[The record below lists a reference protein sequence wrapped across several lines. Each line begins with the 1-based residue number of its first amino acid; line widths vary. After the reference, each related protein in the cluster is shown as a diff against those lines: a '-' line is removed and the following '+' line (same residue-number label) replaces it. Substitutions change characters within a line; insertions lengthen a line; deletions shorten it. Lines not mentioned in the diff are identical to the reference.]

1 VSSSHFLFKGV
12 SMKKFTTTLSVIAIA
27 AAAFNANPAFAMKKG
42 VLSVV
47 GPIISMPIGAVSG
60 LVRGTL
66 AKSTQYADSFSKEL
80 GDGLPGRAI
89 GVPTGFVTG
98 AVTGSVTGVLK
109 GLYTGLVLGVMDPLS
124 ARSASVDGK
133 VLDYEPYTIFQVSR
147 VENVQ

>member
-1 VSSSHFLFKGV
+1 VYSSTVLFKGV
-12 SMKKFTTTLSVIAIA
+12 YMKKITTTFSVIAIA
-27 AAAFNANPAFAMKKG
+27 AAAFSANPAAAMEKG
-42 VLSVV
+42 ILSVF
-47 GPIISMPIGAVSG
+47 GPIIAMPIGAVSG

-66 AKSTQYADSFSKEL
+66 SKSSEYADSFSKEL

-98 AVTGSVTGVLK
+98 AVAGSATGVLK
-109 GLYTGLVLGVMDPLS
+109 GLYTGLVLGVIDPLS

>member
-1 VSSSHFLFKGV
+1 MRKL
-12 SMKKFTTTLSVIAIA
+12 TTALSVLAIA
-27 AAAFNANPAFAMKKG
+27 ATAFSARPAFAMGKG
-42 VLSVV
+42 ILSVF
-47 GPIISMPIGAVSG
+47 GPIIAMPIGAVSG

-66 AKSTQYADSFSKEL
+66 SKSSEYADSFSKGL

-109 GLYTGLVLGVMDPLS
+109 GLYTGLVLGVVDPLS

-133 VLDYEPYTIFQVSR
+133 VLDYEPYTVFEISK
-147 VENVQ
+147 VELVQ